1 MKKKE
6 MIILAHENHDKWP
19 NVTPDHHF
27 CRGFDHSN
35 HVNIFRGS
43 KYLLKNLNI
52 SDSVLC
58 IFFLINM
65 STWNG
70 LFEKIIIFSPICGT
84 LGIGHNFRN
93 GSDRCLL

>member
-27 CRGFDHSN
+27 CSRGFDHSN

-52 SDSVLC
+52 
-58 IFFLINM
+58 
-65 STWNG
+65 
-70 LFEKIIIFSPICGT
+70 
-84 LGIGHNFRN
+84 
-93 GSDRCLL
+93 